1 MVREN
6 IQGIVRS
13 IDMISPKEY
22 SYIYEDG
29 VLVRSIEYKL
39 EIDTNENITSRNLVN
54 TIRYAYDSEGK
65 LIKKQFDISGGT
77 DKTICYENKDS
88 AVIAKFDAGGKFITT
103 HSKTDSFGRKEFDE
117 IQLGTGCISREF
129 SYHMGEVTPEQ
140 VSKEKVKSRATT
152 NLVSSIEYS
161 DGRRISY
168 EISF

>member
-1 MVREN
+1 M
-6 IQGIVRS
+6 
-13 IDMISPKEY
+13 
-22 SYIYEDG
+22 
-29 VLVRSIEYKL
+29 
-39 EIDTNENITSRNLVN
+39 
-54 TIRYAYDSEGK
+54 
-65 LIKKQFDISGGT
+65 
-77 DKTICYENKDS
+77 
-88 AVIAKFDAGGKFITT
+88 ITT

-129 SYHMGEVTPEQ
+129 SYHMGEVTPEH